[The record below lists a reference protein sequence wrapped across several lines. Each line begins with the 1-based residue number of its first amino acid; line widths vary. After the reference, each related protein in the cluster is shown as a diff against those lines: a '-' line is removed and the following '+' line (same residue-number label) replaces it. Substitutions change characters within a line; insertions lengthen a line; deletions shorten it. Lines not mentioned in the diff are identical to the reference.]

1 MNLYLNRLDPT
12 RDEKLISFLEHPTF
26 QKKAHFSIDTDAEYD
41 DLFEKIAKVHQPDKW
56 SKLEETVKEL
66 FPENEKM
73 ASQLGRF
80 GQRLSLDRTRL
91 KELFT
96 YDKE

>member
-12 RDEKLISFLEHPTF
+12 RDEKLISFLEHSTF
-26 QKKAHFSIDTDAEYD
+26 KKQAHFSIDTDAEYD
-41 DLFEKIAKVHQPDKW
+41 DLFEKIAKVHKPEKW
-56 SKLEETVKEL
+56 TNLEETVKDL

-73 ASQLGRF
+73 ASQLERF
-80 GQRLSLDRTRL
+80 GQRLTLDRTRL

-96 YDKE
+96 YDEK